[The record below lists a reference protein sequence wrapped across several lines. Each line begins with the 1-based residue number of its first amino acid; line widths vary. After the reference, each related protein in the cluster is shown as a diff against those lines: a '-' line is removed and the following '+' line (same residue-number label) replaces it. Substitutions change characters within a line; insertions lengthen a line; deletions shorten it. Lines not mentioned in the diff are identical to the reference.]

1 MGGIRIGLM
10 IDHSVIFGH
19 EVARGPVV
27 KICYDHGVH
36 QAHVALSIFNGPS
49 AVGSLVSLS
58 LYRT

>member
-1 MGGIRIGLM
+1 M